1 MLYGVIAA
9 FTNVFILIFAA
20 DHAEFAQMTITEK
33 LTLFLFI
40 EKFILLCNVFLRLL
54 FPETPRSVS
63 LLQLKQANVVHRA
76 LENIKV
82 EPSQDY
88 SIFRE
93 NIKAE
98 FDIFEHDYMEE
109 DDMEEPQLQLGDVQ

>member
-1 MLYGVIAA
+1 
-9 FTNVFILIFAA
+9 
-20 DHAEFAQMTITEK
+20 MTITEK

-54 FPETPRSVS
+54 FPPIPRSVT
-63 LLQLKQANVVHRA
+63 LLQLKQANVAHRA

-88 SIFRE
+88 SMFRE

-98 FDIFEHDYMEE
+98 FDIFEHDHMVEE
-109 DDMEEPQLQLGDVQ
+109 DLEEPQLNLSGVPKQLREVAF